1 MENVGEGIYEAII
14 ELNSKSKTSQR
25 YLVKCKTICL
35 VKLVVDESEAMTY
48 DDVDMNLLCA
58 SNVKLA
64 NNTS

>member
-1 MENVGEGIYEAII
+1 MENVGEGFYEAII

-25 YLVKCKTICL
+25 YLIKCKTICQ

-48 DDVDMNLLCA
+48 DDVEMNLLCT
-58 SNVKLA
+58 SDVELA